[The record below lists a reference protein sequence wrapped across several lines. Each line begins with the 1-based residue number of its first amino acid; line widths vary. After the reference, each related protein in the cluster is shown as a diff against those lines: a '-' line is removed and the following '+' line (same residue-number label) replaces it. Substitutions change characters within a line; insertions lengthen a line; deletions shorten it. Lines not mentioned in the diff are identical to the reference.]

1 MSEKSASGESK
12 GKRREEDTGRYVGAF
27 FLIFIGL
34 IFLLNTT
41 GTLSWEVWLFI
52 LRFWPVFIILA
63 GVQIIF
69 GKSKFGAL
77 ISGVIALAIFL
88 TIAFVVL
95 AVNGIEYKGRRLFDE
110 RWSDKLNTAFFVQ
123 GSGDMRSR
131 GNEVKTSDYLDA
143 QELDFSLNLGAGRFT
158 LKDLVGE
165 NYLKTDEKYFENF
178 GEVEVNSE
186 LEDGILEI
194 DFTQKKKTR
203 FTGINTAVPEY
214 DLVLGNAEIPTNLKL
229 DMGATDGTIE
239 LDETVLQKLDVDSGA
254 GNLDIKFAEGS
265 LPNEKSEV
273 NVGTGKVAIYI
284 PEGTA
289 YRVEFSVGV
298 GSVKIIDKEYTKLGN
313 DKEVV
318 SSDFQSAKNKLD
330 LKIDVGVGNF
340 TLNYY

>member
-1 MSEKSASGESK
+1 MSDEPRE
-12 GKRREEDTGRYVGAF
+12 KRREEDTGRYVGAF

-77 ISGVIALAIFL
+77 ISGLVALAIFL
-88 TIAFVVL
+88 TIAVVIV
-95 AVNGIEYKGRRLFDE
+95 AVNGVEFKGRRLFDE
-110 RWSDKLNTAFFVQ
+110 RWSDKLNTVFFVQ
-123 GSGDMRSR
+123 GSGDVRSR
-131 GNEVKTSDYLDA
+131 QSEVKTSDFLDA
-143 QELDFSLNLGAGRFT
+143 QELDLSLNLGAGRFT
-158 LKDLVGE
+158 LKDSVGE
-165 NYLKTDEKYFENF
+165 NYLKSDERYFENY
-178 GEVEVNSE
+178 GEIEIDSEV
-186 LEDGILEI
+186 EDGILGI
-194 DFTQKKKTR
+194 DFSQKRKTR
-203 FTGINTAVPEY
+203 FAGINTGVPEY
-214 DLVLGNAEIPTNLKL
+214 DLILGNSEIPTNVKL

-239 LDETVLQKLDVDSGA
+239 LDETTLQKLDVDSGA
-254 GNLDIKFAEGS
+254 GNLDVKFAKGS
-265 LPNEKSEV
+265 LPSEKAEL
-273 NVGTGKVAIYI
+273 NVGTGKVTIFI

-298 GSVKIIDKEYTKLGN
+298 GSVKIIDQEYSKLGN

-318 SSDFQSAKNKLD
+318 SSDFQSAENKLD
-330 LKIDVGVGNF
+330 LKIDVGVGSF